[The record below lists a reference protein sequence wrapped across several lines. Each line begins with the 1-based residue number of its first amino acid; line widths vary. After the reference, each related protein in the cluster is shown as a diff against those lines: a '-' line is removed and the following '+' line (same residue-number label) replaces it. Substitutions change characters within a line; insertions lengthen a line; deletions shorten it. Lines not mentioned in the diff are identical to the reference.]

1 MTRMTNYINEKIN
14 MEQIKKY
21 FTIAKQTI
29 QIPF

>member
-21 FTIAKQTI
+21 YLEKYYHLKS
-29 QIPF
+29 